1 MKSEVKRKGTA
12 ILPKIKDYIVNV
24 VLADEEG
31 GELRNRA
38 ERVEHLKKRIHSEHD
53 WEIKH
58 NGLRAA
64 IIDWLQGCSLSMP
77 IYNNNIVV
85 LFQHFGC
92 LPEKPT
98 QGQIDRCIDAYYGLF
113 ATAIIQIIQ
122 ENRGIR

>member
-12 ILPKIKDYIVNV
+12 ILPKIKDYLINV

-31 GELRNRA
+31 GDLRSRE
-38 ERVEHLKKRIHSEHD
+38 ERIEHLKKRIYAEHD

-77 IYNNNIVV
+77 VYNDDIIE
-85 LFQHFGC
+85 LFSRFGY

-122 ENRGIR
+122 ENRGR